1 MVRTYNI
8 IHYEYMLR
16 SDRLVEMMGKLGDL
30 DALYVTG
37 AKMNTIRRAAW
48 KANLDMRVVKYLDG
62 ALVVQRH

>member
-8 IHYEYMLR
+8 IHYEHMRYSRNL
-16 SDRLVEMMGKLGDL
+16 LEMMRKLKRY

-37 AKMNTIRRAAW
+37 ANLSTIRSVAW
-48 KANLDMRVVKYLDG
+48 EANLDMRVVKYLEG